1 MSFLQAR
8 VLCFESRR
16 EKEITELVR
25 INGGQ
30 PFVAPALREI
40 PIEHNREAFAF
51 ADRLYRG
58 DFDMVIFLT
67 GVGARYLQK
76 VLGTREDEARFP
88 AALRNVAVAVRGPKP
103 MAVMREWN
111 VPVAV
116 QVPEPNTHRELL
128 EAIKDRPERSVA
140 LQEYGKTNGALV
152 EGLRAQGR
160 TVTSVPV
167 YQWAL
172 PANTQPLVQ
181 AVEGLCRSEFEVTIF
196 TTGVQLDHLLQF
208 SQELGKY
215 DHVLAGLR
223 KTFLAS
229 IGPTC
234 TETLQGFG
242 LTPDLEPSHPK
253 MGILV
258 REAAIEYGR
267 RHGETATEQ
276 GQNRN
281 DVAPVTS
288 P

>member
-16 EKEITELVR
+16 EKEIAELVR

-30 PFVAPALREI
+30 PLVAPALREI
-40 PIEHNREAFAF
+40 PIERNSDAFAF
-51 ADRLYRG
+51 ADRLYG
-58 DFDMVIFLT
+58 GEFEMVIFLT

-76 VLGTREDEARFP
+76 VLATREEAERLP

-116 QVPEPNTHRELL
+116 QVPEPNTYRELL
-128 EAIKDRPERSVA
+128 ETLRDRPERSVA
-140 LQEYGKTNGALV
+140 LQEYGRTNHALV

-160 TVTSVPV
+160 AVTTVPV

-172 PANTQPLVQ
+172 PLDTQPLVR
-181 AVEGLCRSEFEVTIF
+181 AVEGLLAGEFDVAIF
-196 TTGVQLDHLLQF
+196 TTGVQVDHLLQLAD
-208 SQELGKY
+208 ELGRR
-215 DHVLAGLR
+215 DRVIDSLR
-223 KTFLAS
+223 RTFLAS

-234 TETLQGFG
+234 TESLESNG

-258 REAAIEYGR
+258 REAANEYER
-267 RHGETATEQ
+267 RRGNA
-276 GQNRN
+276 
-281 DVAPVTS
+281 DSS
-288 P
+288 PREGSNEVGANHF

>member
-1 MSFLQAR
+1 MSFLKAR

-16 EKEITELVR
+16 EKEIAELVR

-40 PIEHNREAFAF
+40 PIEQNAEAFAF

-58 DFDMVIFLT
+58 EFDMVIFLT

-76 VLGTREDEARFP
+76 VLATREDEARFP
-88 AALRNVAVAVRGPKP
+88 AALRSVAVAVRGPKP

-116 QVPEPNTHRELL
+116 QIPEPNTHRELL
-128 EAIKDRPERSVA
+128 AALQHRSERSVA
-140 LQEYGKTNGALV
+140 LQEYGRTNHDLV

-160 TVTSVPV
+160 TVTTVPV

-172 PANTQPLVQ
+172 PADTQPLIR
-181 AVEGLCRSEFEVTIF
+181 AAERLCGSEFEVTIF
-196 TTGVQLDHLLQF
+196 TTGVQLDHLLQMAR
-208 SQELGKY
+208 ELGKH
-215 DHVLAGLR
+215 DQVLAGLR

-234 TETLQGFG
+234 TETLQSNG
-242 LTPDLEPSHPK
+242 LSPDLEPSHPK

-258 REAAIEYGR
+258 REAAVEYGR
-267 RHGETATEQ
+267 RHGETAIESRQ
-276 GQNRN
+276 DSNQ
-281 DVAPVTS
+281 VAPLDF
-288 P
+288 

>member
-16 EKEITELVR
+16 EKEIAELVR
-25 INGGQ
+25 INDGQ

-40 PIEHNREAFAF
+40 PIEQNREAFAF

-58 DFDMVIFLT
+58 EFEMVIFLT

-76 VLGTREDEARFP
+76 VLATREDEARFP
-88 AALRNVAVAVRGPKP
+88 AALRNIAVAVRGPKP

-128 EAIKDRPERSVA
+128 GALQDRPERSVA
-140 LQEYGKTNGALV
+140 VQEYGRTNHDLV
-152 EGLRAQGR
+152 EGLQAQGR

-172 PANTQPLVQ
+172 PTDAQPLVR
-181 AVEGLCRSEFEVTIF
+181 AVEGLCGSEFDATLF
-196 TTGVQLDHLLQF
+196 TTGVQLDHLLQVAHD
-208 SQELGKY
+208 LGKH
-215 DHVLAGLR
+215 DEVLAGLR
-223 KTFLAS
+223 KGFLAS

-234 TETLQGFG
+234 TETLQSHG

-258 REAAIEYGR
+258 RDAAIEYGR
-267 RHGETATEQ
+267 RRGETATEP
-276 GQNRN
+276 RR
-281 DVAPVTS
+281 DSVEPAPADT
-288 P
+288 

>member
-16 EKEITELVR
+16 EKEIAELVR

-40 PIEHNREAFAF
+40 PIEQNRDAFDF

-58 DFDMVIFLT
+58 EFEMVIFLT

-128 EAIKDRPERSVA
+128 EAVRDRPERSVA
-140 LQEYGKTNGALV
+140 LQEYGRTNHALV
-152 EGLRAQGR
+152 EGLQAQGR

-172 PANTQPLVQ
+172 PSDPQPLAR
-181 AVEGLCRSEFEVTIF
+181 AVEGLCGSEFDVTVF
-196 TTGVQLDHLLQF
+196 TTGVQLDHLLQIAH
-208 SQELGKY
+208 ELGR
-215 DHVLAGLR
+215 HEQVLEGLR

-234 TETLQGFG
+234 TESLQTNG

-258 REAAIEYGR
+258 REAAIEYGLK
-267 RHGETATEQ
+267 HGETAAKPRQDKDE
-276 GQNRN
+276 
-281 DVAPVTS
+281 VASVKS
-288 P
+288 